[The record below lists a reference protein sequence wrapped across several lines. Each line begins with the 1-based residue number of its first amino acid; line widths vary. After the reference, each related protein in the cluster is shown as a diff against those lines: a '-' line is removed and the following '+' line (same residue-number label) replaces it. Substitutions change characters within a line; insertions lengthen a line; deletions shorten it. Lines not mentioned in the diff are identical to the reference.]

1 MKIPAVVVIE
11 ITAGIVQ
18 QAVVFPETSK
28 GNKDAEELFTKLCKE
43 NGDAYVEV
51 SLDDGIFCDESGYE
65 CIIIHS
71 TGDLALGKQY
81 QPDKDTLP
89 DWIGSLWHI
98 TDVQNEA
105 PDFTDDQ
112 AREVL
117 ERARVN
123 HDPEAGI
130 CWDTLRD
137 IIDEVRGEALDES
150 ANNGS

>member
-1 MKIPAVVVIE
+1 MNIPAVVIIE
-11 ITAGIVQ
+11 MAHGILQ
-18 QAVVFPETSK
+18 QVVTFGETPEGNRLAEALFSK
-28 GNKDAEELFTKLCKE
+28 MSEE
-43 NGDAYVEV
+43 NGANPGDMDSY
-51 SLDDGIFCDESGYE
+51 LDDGVFCQDGYE
-65 CIIIHS
+65 CIISHS
-71 TGDLALGKQY
+71 SGNLALGKQY
-81 QPDKDTLP
+81 QPDKDALP

-137 IIDEVRGEALDES
+137 IIDAVREE
-150 ANNGS
+150 GSNE